1 MTDSNPDLRPR
12 PIPPVPVPEDGHGA
26 RAQSTVWSSMRKAA
40 ELSESGI
47 MEVFRKAVDL
57 VVKLMI
63 PLVVVALMMGIARL
77 FLDLWAAFRAQ
88 NISTGFDLLISDIL
102 SMFVVIEL
110 LKSIVDY
117 FEVHRLK
124 LTLILDAALVFTLR
138 EVMIGVYRHTLQA
151 GDVAALAALLLV
163 IGGVRIGAVLFLEE
177 DAHEAA

>member
-1 MTDSNPDLRPR
+1 MIHSNPDPRPR
-12 PIPPVPVPEDGHGA
+12 SIPPPAADGRGA
-26 RAQSTVWSSMRKAA
+26 RAPSAVWSSMRKAA
-40 ELSESGI
+40 ALSESGI
-47 MEVFRKAVDL
+47 MEVFRWAVDL

-88 NISTGFDLLISDIL
+88 NISTGFDLLVSDIL

-117 FEVHRLK
+117 FEIHRLK

-138 EVMIGVYRHTLQA
+138 EVMIGVYRHTLHA
-151 GDVAALAALLLV
+151 ADVGALAVLLLV
-163 IGGVRIGAVLFLEE
+163 IGGVRIGAVLFLRE
-177 DAHEAA
+177 DSHEAA

>member
-1 MTDSNPDLRPR
+1 MIHSNPDSRPR
-12 PIPPVPVPEDGHGA
+12 SIPPPAADGRGA
-26 RAQSTVWSSMRKAA
+26 RAPSAVWWSSMRKAA
-40 ELSESGI
+40 ALSESGI
-47 MEVFRKAVDL
+47 MEVFRWAVDL

-88 NISTGFDLLISDIL
+88 NISTGFDLLVSDIL

-138 EVMIGVYRHTLQA
+138 EVMIGVYRHTLHA
-151 GDVAALAALLLV
+151 ADVGALAVLLLV
-163 IGGVRIGAVLFLEE
+163 IGGVRIGAVLFLRE
-177 DAHEAA
+177 DSHEAA